1 MRKYILVSK
10 IMENYRNKL
19 EEKNKGF
26 LDKLLDKYDNFKNY
40 IINYNNLSYNN

>member
-10 IMENYRNKL
+10 IMENYRKKE

-26 LDKLLDKYDNFKNY
+26 LDKVLDKYINFKNY
-40 IINYNNLSYNN
+40 ISNYNNLFYNN